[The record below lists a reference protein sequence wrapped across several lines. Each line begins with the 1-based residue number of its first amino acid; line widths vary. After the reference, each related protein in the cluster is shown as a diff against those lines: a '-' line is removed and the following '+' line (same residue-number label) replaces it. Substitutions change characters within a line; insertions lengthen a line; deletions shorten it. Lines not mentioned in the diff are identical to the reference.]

1 MKNLKLESHMKTEF
15 LEYSKER
22 NSHDSGIGLH
32 HDSYLTVSILSKVF
46 DYMLD
51 HQLQTNDKSYCWL
64 DNKKDKDWA
73 SLGFVDYRMSD
84 YDEFIDALFH
94 HMWCEAEWLARSR
107 VSIDV
112 EYKDVC
118 IQWYGRKFY
127 NSLFN

>member
-1 MKNLKLESHMKTEF
+1 MKNLKLENNMKTDF
-15 LEYSKER
+15 LEYSRER
-22 NSHDSGIGLH
+22 KNSDSGTKIPY
-32 HDSYLTVSILSKVF
+32 DNYLTDTILSKVF

-51 HQLQTNDKSYCWL
+51 HQLQCNEKSYCWL

-73 SLGFVDYRMSD
+73 SLGYVDYRMSD
-84 YDEFIDALFH
+84 YDEFVEALFH
-94 HMWCEAEWLARSR
+94 HMWCKAEWLGRSR

-118 IQWYGRKFY
+118 IQVYGRKFY